1 MLAHTTTIKED
12 ECSMN
17 IALATLTLLI
27 ILYPG
32 FLFRRFYFTEEFS
45 KEYFK
50 QSVTDLLFSSILP
63 GFFIHFLGYLFFIK
77 GRTEIDV
84 ITIGTLLSGTSDAD
98 KVTQAFKT
106 VYEKS
111 FLIIG
116 YFAGVSLVGMIAG
129 FLTKLVVRNFKLDRK
144 IKLFRFQNEW
154 HYIFSGEI
162 LDFPKV
168 SGKADDIDCSYVD
181 ALVKTDEG
189 TVIYSGL
196 LTDYILSKEGGID
209 RIYLTSVKRRFLKDD
224 IINGPESKEQKQVNA
239 EDKRYYYLPGQFFII
254 PYNLVINLHITYYK
268 FTITNDL
275 KNMIKDVKI
284 D

>member
-1 MLAHTTTIKED
+1 
-12 ECSMN
+12 MN
-17 IALATLTLLI
+17 IALATLTLLV

-45 KEYFK
+45 REYFK
-50 QSVTDLLFSSILP
+50 QNVTDLIFSSILP
-63 GFFIHFLGYLFFIK
+63 GFLIHFLGYLLFIK

-84 ITIGTLLSGTSDAD
+84 FTIGTLLSGTSDAE
-98 KVTQAFKT
+98 KVTHAFRT

-111 FLIIG
+111 ASIIG
-116 YFAGVSLVGMIAG
+116 YFIGVSFLGMLSG
-129 FLTKLVVRNFKLDRK
+129 FLTKLVVRNLKLDRK

-168 SGKADDIDCSYVD
+168 SGSADDIDCSYVD
-181 ALVKTDEG
+181 ALVRTDEG

-196 LTDYILSKEGGID
+196 LTDYILTREGGID

-224 IINGPESKEQKQVNA
+224 IIYDQEAQTDQKEENT

-254 PYNLVINLHITYYK
+254 PYNIIINLHITYYK
-268 FTITNDL
+268 FTITSDL
-275 KNMIKDVKI
+275 KEMIKDVKI